1 MTGKLLIAI
10 GGLLLGLSL
19 GFFFIR
25 DLSSV
30 LPKSNGTVARI
41 DKALNLNSHQIIG
54 FLPYWLLDKADKD
67 YSKYVTTLTYFSL
80 TLNPDGTIQKL
91 INPREEDPGWY
102 ALHSSKADRFFD
114 QAKKEN
120 VQLSLLVFS
129 GNEEHIERLMSDP
142 VVHAQNLVN
151 DVAPIMKQYGFTDL
165 NLDIESVS
173 TASDEARAHFTEFTR
188 EVKKQVN
195 NHKLGTVTIDVSP
208 TALINKYLIN
218 VKELADTVDY
228 VVFMTY
234 DYHYP
239 GSLVTGPVSPVGGA
253 RIEAEFDTRVAIEEA
268 LRILKPEQ
276 ILIGAPLYGYGWETI
291 ADSPRSA
298 VIPGTGLTYSNRKVE
313 ELLSECATCSARE
326 DTIAKEQYVI
336 YKDTDTGTYYQI
348 FYPDSNSMSEKM
360 KLAKE
365 YGIGGVALWALGY
378 DGKTILDPLIDYKKT
393 TGD

>member
-1 MTGKLLIAI
+1 MGKLFIAI

-19 GFFFIR
+19 GSFFIR

-30 LPKSNGTVARI
+30 LPKSSSTVARI

-91 INPREEDPGWY
+91 INPGEEDPGWY
-102 ALHSSKADRFFD
+102 ALHSGKADRFFD

-129 GNEEHIERLMSDP
+129 GNEEHIEGLMSDP
-142 VVHAQNLVN
+142 AVHAQNLVN

-165 NLDIESVS
+165 NLDIETVS
-173 TASDEARAHFTEFTR
+173 TASDEARTNFTEFTR
-188 EVKKQVN
+188 EVKRQVN
-195 NHKLGTVTIDVSP
+195 KQKLGTVTIDVSP
-208 TALINKYLIN
+208 TALIKNYLIN

-228 VVFMTY
+228 FVFMTY

-239 GSLVTGPVSPVGGA
+239 GSSVTGPVSPVGGA
-253 RIEAEFDTRVAIEEA
+253 RTEAEFDTRVAVEEA
-268 LRILKPEQ
+268 LHILKPEQ

-313 ELLSECATCSARE
+313 ELLSQCATCSAKE
-326 DTIAKEQYVI
+326 DPVAKEQYVI
-336 YKDTDTGTYYQI
+336 YKDVDTGTYYQI
-348 FYPDSNSMSEKM
+348 FYPDSNSMSEKI

-365 YGIGGVALWALGY
+365 YGVGGVALWALGY
-378 DGKTILDPLIDYKKT
+378 DGRTILDPLIEYKKT
-393 TGD
+393 AGD